1 MVRLREKRI
10 DISGQTGD
18 DEYPMFKEILQ
29 KVVGRMDGAAIG
41 AILMD
46 KDGIAVEKIV
56 EVDGFDIE
64 TAAMEYSVVLKD
76 IFKATAEMNAGELNE
91 VLVKTQRFAALL
103 RILDATYFV
112 ALFLEPAGSVGKGR
126 YVLRTASAD
135 LKKEL

>member
-1 MVRLREKRI
+1 
-10 DISGQTGD
+10 
-18 DEYPMFKEILQ
+18 MFNEILQ

-46 KDGIAVEKIV
+46 KDGIPVETIV
-56 EVDGFDIE
+56 ELDGFDVE
-64 TAAMEYSVVLKD
+64 TTAMEYSVVLKD
-76 IFKATAEMNAGELNE
+76 IFKAAAETNAGEVYE

-112 ALFLEPAGSVGKGR
+112 ALFLEPVGSVGKGR
-126 YVLRTASAD
+126 YVLRTAAAD